1 MTTRRL
7 LALLLVGLAVV
18 VTMAR
23 GRAGEADAP
32 LPTRYEVRGV
42 VTASPAEG
50 RVMIAHDEIA
60 GYMPAMT
67 MPFAIDPATSLPAL
81 RPGDRV
87 TFTLSVAH
95 SDARASAF
103 VVTGHDERV
112 AAALA
117 APSRSSS
124 TRLRPG
130 DAVPSFALVGQDG
143 APVTAQALRGHRTAL
158 TFIFTRCPQPE
169 FCPLM
174 VKRFQQVQRALTR
187 DHALADVRLLAVTLD
202 PDFDTPS
209 ILTAYARAMQADP
222 SRWTFATGTTEAVR
236 TLTRAFA
243 VHTEKNGVLLDHTL
257 ATAVLDAEG
266 RVVEIWRG
274 NHWSVDDVI
283 ATIRRV
289 PPIAS

>member
-1 MTTRRL
+1 MLRRRKDTAGAGAHTRGMTTRRL

-67 MPFAIDPATSLPAL
+67 MPFAVDPATSLPAL

-143 APVTAQALRGHRTAL
+143 RVWDD
-158 TFIFTRCPQPE
+158 E
-169 FCPLM
+169 PLP
-174 VKRFQQVQRALTR
+174 L
-187 DHALADVRLLAVTLD
+187 
-202 PDFDTPS
+202 
-209 ILTAYARAMQADP
+209 
-222 SRWTFATGTTEAVR
+222 E
-236 TLTRAFA
+236 
-243 VHTEKNGVLLDHTL
+243 
-257 ATAVLDAEG
+257 
-266 RVVEIWRG
+266 
-274 NHWSVDDVI
+274 
-283 ATIRRV
+283 
-289 PPIAS
+289 